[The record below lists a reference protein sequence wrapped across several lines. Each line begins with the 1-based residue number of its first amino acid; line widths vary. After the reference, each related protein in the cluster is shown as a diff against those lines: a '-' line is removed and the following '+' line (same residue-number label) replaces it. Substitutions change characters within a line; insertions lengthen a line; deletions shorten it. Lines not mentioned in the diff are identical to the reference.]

1 MKTSLTIVCLF
12 VASLLFGQQSDKLLH
27 ASAGYVSSSIT
38 TAVLSHYKVKYPL
51 FIGVGVGTCLGI
63 GKEIY
68 DRSTGRGVAEPMDA
82 VYTIG
87 GAILGSFTVKV
98 GLDKR
103 EKIKPNP
110 GL

>member
-1 MKTSLTIVCLF
+1 
-12 VASLLFGQQSDKLLH
+12 
-27 ASAGYVSSSIT
+27 
-38 TAVLSHYKVKYPL
+38 
-51 FIGVGVGTCLGI
+51 
-63 GKEIY
+63 
-68 DRSTGRGVAEPMDA
+68 MDA